1 LLIHKVNLLTF
12 LQHSCTNGASAKLV
26 WLSSEPVTEEKSER
40 TSVVRIEYF
49 NLLENRAWTAV
60 RSASKHVAYVW
71 SNNEFEE
78 QLMGGRFV
86 GFSCTCCR

>member
-1 LLIHKVNLLTF
+1 
-12 LQHSCTNGASAKLV
+12 
-26 WLSSEPVTEEKSER
+26 VTGEKSER
-40 TSVVRIEYF
+40 TSVVRIECF
-49 NLLENRAWTAV
+49 NLLENSVWTAV
-60 RSASKHVAYVW
+60 RSASRHVAYVW